1 MSAERVTAAKRLEE
15 FGWAL
20 IRYARR
26 IERCCAS
33 PSEAHESAAR
43 LWKDRAIERL
53 ANFRAKRDAF
63 RNASRSA

>member
-1 MSAERVTAAKRLEE
+1 MNAERVTAAKRLEE

-26 IERCCAS
+26 IERCCSS
-33 PSEAHESAAR
+33 PSEAHEAAAQ

-53 ANFRAKRDAF
+53 ATFRAKRDAF
-63 RNASRSA
+63 RSAARSV

>member
-1 MSAERVTAAKRLEE
+1 MNAERATAAKRLEE

-33 PSEAHESAAR
+33 PSESHEAAAASWFARAHER
-43 LWKDRAIERL
+43 MEK
-53 ANFRAKRDAF
+53 FRVKRDAF
-63 RNASRSA
+63 RAASRPT

>member
-1 MSAERVTAAKRLEE
+1 MSAERRQAAKRLEE

-33 PSEAHESAAR
+33 PGEAHESAAQ
-43 LWKDRAIERL
+43 LWKTRALERM
-53 ANFRAKRDAF
+53 ARF
-63 RNASRSA
+63 RSARDTFRGARA